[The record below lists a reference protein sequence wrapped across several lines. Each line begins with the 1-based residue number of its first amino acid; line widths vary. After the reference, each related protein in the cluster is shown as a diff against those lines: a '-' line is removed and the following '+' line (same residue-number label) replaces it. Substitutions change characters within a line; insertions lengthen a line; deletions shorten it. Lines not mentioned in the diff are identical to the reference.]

1 MTEIGTQIQQ
11 LIGFDY
17 MVTLPKMLELSI
29 TSETDQSMTLMFF
42 FMDVFSMLITG
53 ILINSILSTGIE
65 ERIREFG
72 IMRTVGA
79 KKSFTIGLVVITGL
93 LMALIGTAIGLILGL
108 LGGPFFIQLVISS
121 FSAVNV
127 KIPFVIL
134 PTTILETAAIGV
146 GVTTAIAILPALKAG
161 RVSIIQAID
170 PSRANQKEEWHFKKE
185 GSANAKLM
193 IFGIG
198 IATIGFII
206 FVLFPNVLASENT
219 NLMDAL
225 FMILLMCVLL
235 GLVFA
240 CIGLIP
246 LVEIII
252 SQIFRPLISRYYP
265 VYRLSLSRYRQ
276 RNSGTVM
283 MFAMT
288 FAFIFFISTYI
299 QLETNNTDTLINL
312 EYGSDIIVSNSG
324 SNIGNDTVD
333 INFYNQLNEMPG
345 VKSAAIIEENAL
357 DIAEKEP
364 NL

>member
-1 MTEIGTQIQQ
+1 
-11 LIGFDY
+11 

-53 ILINSILSTGIE
+53 ILINSILSTSIE

-108 LGGPFFIQLVISS
+108 LGGPFFIQLVTSS

-127 KIPFVIL
+127 KIPFVIF

-193 IFGIG
+193 IFRHRDCDNRLYHICAFSRRVGFRKYKFDGCLIYDF
-198 IATIGFII
+198 INVCFIGFGLCVHW
-206 FVLFPNVLASENT
+206 FDSRLLRLLFLKS
-219 NLMDAL
+219 
-225 FMILLMCVLL
+225 
-235 GLVFA
+235 
-240 CIGLIP
+240 
-246 LVEIII
+246 
-252 SQIFRPLISRYYP
+252 
-265 VYRLSLSRYRQ
+265 
-276 RNSGTVM
+276 
-283 MFAMT
+283 
-288 FAFIFFISTYI
+288 
-299 QLETNNTDTLINL
+299 
-312 EYGSDIIVSNSG
+312 SDH
-324 SNIGNDTVD
+324 
-333 INFYNQLNEMPG
+333 
-345 VKSAAIIEENAL
+345 
-357 DIAEKEP
+357 
-364 NL
+364 